1 MLQSTPRKKRA
12 TSKVSATRMTRGE
25 PLELTQVAA
34 IYLDVLNAFYRR
46 RRPVEIAVG
55 AESVTIEAVWPL
67 LVGQEPSSKIG
78 VEIAGSKASLGLPRA
93 QLDKWLVRADPTVD
107 LERIAPG
114 HAALLLESF
123 LASELSWLEAKLGEA
138 IALDSVNGRNKTA
151 SPPFGFVVNSGEGA
165 FSCAL
170 RFDNAG
176 HAAAIGELLNAI
188 SGEGASLPDKVPVLV
203 SLWRGAVEVSIGEL
217 QSLRPGD
224 VVLLDGIGS
233 TALLVIGE
241 RLVAP
246 VELIDAGPRLM
257 ASPCQFNGSRWEW
270 IMNQKTAPD
279 AVQTLDDA
287 ALDDLPVSLVFELG
301 RTMLPIGEIRQLGAG
316 TIVPLPGLESE
327 TVDVIANGKRVGRGE
342 IVRIGECLGVRLF
355 GMFGNA

>member
-1 MLQSTPRKKRA
+1 MLQSMPPKKRA
-12 TSKVSATRMTRGE
+12 TSKVSATRMARAE
-25 PLELTQVAA
+25 PLELAQVPA
-34 IYLDVLNAFYRR
+34 ICLDALNAFYRR
-46 RRPVEIAVG
+46 RPPVEVAVG
-55 AESVTIEAVWPL
+55 AESMTIEAVWPL
-67 LVGQEPSSKIG
+67 VVGQEPSSKIAF
-78 VEIAGSKASLGLPRA
+78 EIAGSKASLELPRA
-93 QLDKWLVRADPTVD
+93 LLDKWLVRADPAVD

-138 IALDSVNGRNKTA
+138 ITLDAVDGTNETA
-151 SPPFGFVVNSGEGA
+151 SPPFALVVNSGEGA
-165 FSCAL
+165 SSCAL
-170 RFDNAG
+170 RFENAG
-176 HAAAIGELLNAI
+176 HAAALAELLNAA
-188 SGEGASLPDKVPVLV
+188 SGEGASLPEEVPVPV
-203 SLWRGAVEVSIGEL
+203 GLWRGAVEISIGEL
-217 QSLRPGD
+217 HSLRPGD

-233 TALLVIGE
+233 TALLVIAE

-246 VELIDAGPRLM
+246 VELIDVGPRLM
-257 ASPCQFNGSRWEW
+257 ASPCQLNGSRWEW

-301 RTMLPIGEIRQLGAG
+301 RTVLPIGEIRQLGAG
-316 TIVPLPGLESE
+316 TVVPLPGLERE

-342 IVRIGECLGVRLF
+342 IVRIGESLGVRLL

>member
-1 MLQSTPRKKRA
+1 MARA
-12 TSKVSATRMTRGE
+12 E

-34 IYLDVLNAFYRR
+34 IYLDALNAFYRR
-46 RRPVEIAVG
+46 RPPVEVVVG
-55 AESVTIEAVWPL
+55 AESVTIKAVWPR
-67 LVGQEPSSKIG
+67 VAGQEPRSSIG
-78 VEIAGSKASLGLPRA
+78 FEIAGSKASLEMPRA
-93 QLDKWLVRADPTVD
+93 LLDKWLVQADPAVD
-107 LERIAPG
+107 LERIALE
-114 HAALLLESF
+114 HAALLVESF

-138 IALDSVNGRNKTA
+138 ITLDAVNGKSMTA
-151 SPPFGFVVNSGEGA
+151 SPPFAFIVNSGEGA

-170 RFDNAG
+170 RFDDAG
-176 HAAAIGELLNAI
+176 HAAALAGLLNAA
-188 SGEGASLPDKVPVLV
+188 SGEGAPLPDDVPVQV
-203 SLWRGAVEVSIGEL
+203 GLWRGAVEVSVGEL

-224 VVLLDGIGS
+224 VVLLDGIGA
-233 TALLVIGE
+233 TALLVIAE

-301 RTMLPIGEIRQLGAG
+301 RTVLPIGEVRQLGAG

-342 IVRIGECLGVRLF
+342 IVRIGESLGVRLF